1 MHSTALVGI
10 GNILFCDEGFG
21 AYVAEY
27 IKENYDY
34 SQALHVIEGGTLGFG
49 LMPLY
54 QQHDTLII
62 ISTSS
67 NKSNPGTIVCESMND
82 ILQKDPVMRTANE
95 AEIVTMLEVCAL
107 SESKTEVIYLS
118 VVPEDIVSV
127 KTDLTETLKDAFDPF
142 VATLIKILKDRGI
155 EMKQKRHTKP
165 MESIIAKLNNPK
177 AQRGGDDH

>member
-1 MHSTALVGI
+1 MQTTALVGI

-34 SQALHVIEGGTLGFG
+34 SQDLHVIEGGTLGFG

-54 QQHDTLII
+54 LEYDRLII
-62 ISTSS
+62 VGTSS
-67 NKSNPGTIVCESMND
+67 HKCKPGSVTCESMEE
-82 ILQKDPVMRTANE
+82 ILQKDPVVRTANE

-107 SESKTEVIYLS
+107 IETTTEVVYLS

-127 KTDLTETLKDAFDPF
+127 KTDLTQTLKAAFEPF
-142 VATLIKILKDRGI
+142 LSQLIALLEKKGITLTRKA
-155 EMKQKRHTKP
+155 QCKRLDY
-165 MESIIAKLNNPK
+165 IIAKLNTPV
-177 AQRGGDDH
+177 AQRDNHVY